1 MTTAAILWNNAE
13 QNSDEWLVSRLG
25 CITASRAS
33 DARAK
38 SDGLTAQQRLYV
50 DAVRAGT
57 GDPVGLAGYKKA
69 PTSELIQ
76 RAINGEKLPM
86 IWSDGALTYARDLAR
101 ERLGGGR
108 PQGGTTGFAA
118 RVGHEQEPEAVGE
131 YEATTGEM
139 TEAVGF
145 AHTADGRFGASPDRM
160 VIGQPGCLE
169 VKTMV
174 STGTL
179 WDVFVDGDV
188 SAYRDQ
194 CLMQMWL
201 LRLQWVDLCLWVPDL
216 RVLRVVRIERDEA
229 EMEKLE
235 ADLIEFDRLVESMR
249 VKLAGALGLPLDLG
263 RLAMPDGLDEPEPA
277 RPVVSVTT
285 PAAVQEPAPKPVQV
299 LVPEF

>member
-13 QNSDEWLVSRLG
+13 QNSDDWLAARLG
-25 CITASRAS
+25 CITASRAA

-38 SDGLTAQQRLYV
+38 SDGLTSQQRLYV
-50 DAVRAGT
+50 DAVRAGA

-69 PTSELIQ
+69 PSSDLIQ

-86 IWSDGALTYARDLAR
+86 IWSDAALTYARDLAR

-108 PQGGTTGFAA
+108 PQGGATGFAA
-118 RVGHEQEPEAVGE
+118 RVGHEQEPAAVAE
-131 YEATTGEM
+131 YEAVTGEM

-145 AHTADGRFGASPDRM
+145 AHTSDGRFGASPDRM

-179 WDVFVDGDV
+179 WNVFVDGDV

-216 RVLRVVRIERDEA
+216 HVLRVVRIERDEA

-249 VKLAGALGLPLDLG
+249 GKLAAAVGLPLDLG

-277 RPVVSVTT
+277 PQVVSVTT
-285 PAAVQEPAPKPVQV
+285 PAVVQPAVPKPARV
-299 LVPEF
+299 LEPVF